1 MIAINV
7 QQPHAFYMFHAGKD
21 VENRSWMP
29 HPSKLRPGDKLAIV
43 ASKKWHEFYESGG
56 YVAWGRI
63 RAELN
68 EAGID
73 TKQVKIRPI
82 DFVLGG
88 LIGVVTFKGV
98 TKNSDSR
105 WAEAGQYHW
114 LLGEPVAL
122 PFMAV
127 KGRLGLYELEN
138 FNYDHFIS

>member
-1 MIAINV
+1 MLAINV
-7 QQPHAFYMFHAGKD
+7 RQPFAFYMFHAGKD

-29 HPSKLRPGDKLAIV
+29 SPSKLRPGDKLAIV
-43 ASKKWHEFYESGG
+43 ASKKWHEYYDNGVRDWKG
-56 YVAWGRI
+56 VAS
-63 RAELN
+63 ELRSV
-68 EAGID
+68 GIN
-73 TKQVKIRPI
+73 TKGIRPI
-82 DFVLGG
+82 DFVEGG
-88 LIGVVTFKGV
+88 LVGVVTFKGV